1 MVFENV
7 NDRSIIFSSFHPE
20 AALLLQKCFLPYKR
34 RNGKLQFRE
43 KEFPGGSAEILLK
56 RFSEVKDVYRNPAAA
71 SKIKKS
77 NLYLFTYGKLNNVP
91 DAVYIQYMIGI
102 EGVTVDLVQVIT

>member
-1 MVFENV
+1 MCAGWYFPFVAAVYACFCGFCSV
-7 NDRSIIFSSFHPE
+7 DRSSYCIFGG
-20 AALLLQKCFLPYKR
+20 FLPYKR

-77 NLYLFTYGKLNNVP
+77 NLYLFTYGKLKSV
-91 DAVYIQYMIGI
+91 A
-102 EGVTVDLVQVIT
+102 L